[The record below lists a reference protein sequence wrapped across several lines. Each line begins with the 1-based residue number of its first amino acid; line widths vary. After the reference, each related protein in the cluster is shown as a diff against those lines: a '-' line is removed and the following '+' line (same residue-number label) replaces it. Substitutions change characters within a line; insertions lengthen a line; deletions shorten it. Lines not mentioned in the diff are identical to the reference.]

1 MLNVSN
7 RLYCNV
13 DLAISANN
21 KMQMKNKKMLPK
33 FFSFKEMTYLCN
45 PKLNHYTLL
54 LPKQ

>member
-1 MLNVSN
+1 MSN

-13 DLAISANN
+13 DLAISTKN
-21 KMQMKNKKMLPK
+21 KMAVKQKKCPK

>member
-1 MLNVSN
+1 
-7 RLYCNV
+7 
-13 DLAISANN
+13 
-21 KMQMKNKKMLPK
+21 MLPK

>member
-1 MLNVSN
+1 MSQTDYIVMSTLQY
-7 RLYCNV
+7 RQT
-13 DLAISANN
+13 N
-21 KMQMKNKKMLPK
+21 KNAEMKTKKMLPK